1 MKNKA
6 IMALPVSGELQRQ
19 IRLASKETRLSQADV
34 MRQSIS
40 IGLPRLRD
48 ALSGAKNMATAPAT
62 VPAAK

>member
-19 IRLASKETRLSQADV
+19 IRHASKETRLSQADV
-34 MRQSIS
+34 MRQSIT

-48 ALSGAKNMATAPAT
+48 ALSVAKSMAAAPAP
-62 VPAAK
+62 VAAEK